1 MTWSRP
7 GFELSLVAVVRAP
20 CQSPHSRSEGVL
32 GKVDDEVSSDPVY
45 GKVLENRRDTDDSPY
60 SVNLPAPSRV
70 RERGQAGCLANSTD
84 PNYSVAFA
92 VNFIDAIGC
101 RAAISDNLFQDG
113 TLATCHLPLA
123 TRRSGNL
130 TRPDLKEDR
139 DV

>member
-1 MTWSRP
+1 M
-7 GFELSLVAVVRAP
+7 
-20 CQSPHSRSEGVL
+20 
-32 GKVDDEVSSDPVY
+32 
-45 GKVLENRRDTDDSPY
+45 
-60 SVNLPAPSRV
+60 NLPAPSRV